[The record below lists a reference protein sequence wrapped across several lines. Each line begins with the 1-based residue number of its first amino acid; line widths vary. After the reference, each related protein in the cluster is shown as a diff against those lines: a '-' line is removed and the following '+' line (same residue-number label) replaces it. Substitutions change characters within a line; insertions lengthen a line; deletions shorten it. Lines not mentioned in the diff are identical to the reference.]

1 MEQNRRYTMDYLKKK
16 KENHNKKVQT
26 ALIAHRIQ
34 SFRWGRCAWGGGGG
48 GEWAA
53 SRILIGYRSEK

>member
-1 MEQNRRYTMDYLKKK
+1 MEQNRRYTMDYLKKKK

-34 SFRWGRCAWGGGGG
+34 SFRWGRCAWGGGGEG
-48 GEWAA
+48 AA

>member
-1 MEQNRRYTMDYLKKK
+1 MDYFKNKR
-16 KENHNKKVQT
+16 NHNIKVQT

-48 GEWAA
+48 GAA

>member
-1 MEQNRRYTMDYLKKK
+1 MDYLKKKK

-34 SFRWGRCAWGGGGG
+34 SFRWGKCVWEGG
-48 GEWAA
+48 GEGAA